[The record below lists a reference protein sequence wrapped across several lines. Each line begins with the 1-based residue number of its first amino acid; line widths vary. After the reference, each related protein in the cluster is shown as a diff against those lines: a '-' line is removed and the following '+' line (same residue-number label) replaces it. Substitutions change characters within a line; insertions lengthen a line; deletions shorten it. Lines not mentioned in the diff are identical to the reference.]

1 MCRDANPASYA
12 GALLI
17 LPIERSIGAR
27 SQNCMIGGHC
37 KVHACMY
44 FLSDNYFFGRSN
56 IDVILHGKL
65 IFNYA

>member
-1 MCRDANPASYA
+1 MGVRSP
-12 GALLI
+12 GGREI
-17 LPIERSIGAR
+17 LKIVCLFFFRVCTPV
-27 SQNCMIGGHC
+27 IGGHC